1 MILLSFPGSFWERAT
16 QMWRIKRCTA
26 CCNAGWDSVYS
37 QHSHVVG
44 VCVRIYSIW
53 CDCCETRTEVY
64 SQCYINSD
72 CLFGDLLL
80 QAPFNPNS
88 SICTVQPKTPVG
100 NPKLLK
106 YVDVTEMVKQ
116 AQDKPGHW
124 LVTGAKLAVEG
135 GKVCIHVKY
144 SLLLYPM
151 WIVFCTCKTICSTA
165 KRNFHGGQGPTEYMI
180 CNVLLWCRGVSQT
193 PL

>member
-1 MILLSFPGSFWERAT
+1 MS
-16 QMWRIKRCTA
+16 
-26 CCNAGWDSVYS
+26 
-37 QHSHVVG
+37 
-44 VCVRIYSIW
+44 VRICSIW

-64 SQCYINSD
+64 SQRYISSD

-135 GKVCIHVKY
+135 GKVCIRVKY
-144 SLLLYPM
+144 SILLYPM
-151 WIVFCTCKTICSTA
+151 WIVFCTCKTVCSTA
-165 KRNFHGGQGPTEYMI
+165 KRNFHGGQAPTEYMI

-193 PL
+193 PLWHCLILPKHLKSVLFTGMYLGIRY